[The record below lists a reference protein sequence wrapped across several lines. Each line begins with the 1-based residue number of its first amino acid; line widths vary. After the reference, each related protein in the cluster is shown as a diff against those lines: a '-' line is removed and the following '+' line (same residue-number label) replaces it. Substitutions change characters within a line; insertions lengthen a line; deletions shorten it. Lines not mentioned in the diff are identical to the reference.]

1 MTAALKGLYAF
12 NRQWLAV
19 ATTYSKDRKYDGL
32 SIVPQSQDQNTR
44 FQFFGF
50 HVGASSRVCQ
60 GPRHDQASIDMVESQ
75 CAILLCCDSAQK
87 IVVDFVEENGRE
99 PLKSELFSLLGA
111 KLLGSI
117 SGDLTVCKKLAAL
130 HCDDLARILKAR
142 MIKGQVSVD
151 LPSILNLA
159 KSELLLRPLQLDSAF
174 RVLYILSLFRDL
186 SEGKRLS
193 HDLLSIRETA
203 ENCMSGGVWV
213 EQMDP
218 FLCLRV

>member
-1 MTAALKGLYAF
+1 
-12 NRQWLAV
+12 
-19 ATTYSKDRKYDGL
+19 
-32 SIVPQSQDQNTR
+32 
-44 FQFFGF
+44 
-50 HVGASSRVCQ
+50 VCQ
-60 GPRHDQASIDMVESQ
+60 GPRHDQASIDQVESQ
-75 CAILLCCDSAQK
+75 CAILLCSDSAQK

-99 PLKSELFSLLGA
+99 PLKSELFSFLEA
-111 KLLGSI
+111 QLLGSI

-130 HCDDLARILKAR
+130 HCDNLARILKAR